1 MDARCGDNTKST
13 ELKNR
18 KITRESYWNYKVLT
32 IQCSS
37 FKKMHKLKIL
47 NLKDLIKLENILFI
61 NDCLEEERGRSFNTT
76 FKLMGTN
83 QFHNTQ
89 YLVIHTN

>member
-1 MDARCGDNTKST
+1 
-13 ELKNR
+13 
-18 KITRESYWNYKVLT
+18 
-32 IQCSS
+32 
-37 FKKMHKLKIL
+37 MHKLKIL
-47 NLKDLIKLENILFI
+47 NLKDLIKLQNILFI

>member
-1 MDARCGDNTKST
+1 
-13 ELKNR
+13 
-18 KITRESYWNYKVLT
+18 
-32 IQCSS
+32 
-37 FKKMHKLKIL
+37 MHKLKIL
-47 NLKDLIKLENILFI
+47 NLKDLIKLQNILFI

-89 YLVIHTN
+89 YLVIHTNWKDMILKQKNMAASLY